1 MTPADSDVTGDGPE
15 VDPDPDAD
23 LDSTDLDSAEFEDG
37 AGEEDRR
44 AEPADERPGLGAKLP
59 VVALSAA
66 VALVVAAATVAVWF
80 GISWVRAAND
90 DGLAYSGTRD
100 EVDRVARAAIRTMN
114 TLDYRKLDEGLG
126 NWADATTGTLH
137 DEIVKLT
144 EENKQQLR
152 DAKSVTSAEV
162 RSSAVRELD
171 DRAGKATVIA
181 AIRTTVKTGD
191 KEPVEKYQ
199 RIEATLARTDAG
211 WKLEGLGEVA
221 YVQPR
226 AQTPPPS
233 K

>member
-1 MTPADSDVTGDGPE
+1 MTPADSDSDVTSD
-15 VDPDPDAD
+15 VDELDAD
-23 LDSTDLDSAEFEDG
+23 GLDG
-37 AGEEDRR
+37 ADAAGDDADGADADGR
-44 AEPADERPGLGAKLP
+44 AEPADKQPGLGAKLP
-59 VVALSAA
+59 VIALSAA
-66 VALVVAAATVAVWF
+66 VALLVAAATVAVWF
-80 GISWVRAAND
+80 GISWMRASND

-100 EVDRVARAAIRTMN
+100 EVDRVARAAIVTMN
-114 TLDYRKLDEGLG
+114 TLDYRKLDAGLG

-144 EENKQQLR
+144 DQNKQQLK

-181 AIRTTVKTGD
+181 AIKTTVQTGD
-191 KEPVEKYQ
+191 KKPVEKYQ
-199 RIEATLARTDAG
+199 RIEATLAKTDAG

-221 YVQPR
+221 YVQPQ